1 MQPLQF
7 LVPIDALE
15 AVGGILPVAVLV
27 LVILNMITRILQ
39 HNHHKRQLRENDGD
53 EAITRWLPH
62 TLTTL
67 GMVLLSFLY
76 LIVAPHGGMVLSVLV
91 VTVFIADFF
100 GFESRKVEA
109 RSKSK
114 DLERPTAAIGASAF
128 ALLYA
133 GYQSLF
139 FIIEPL
145 WNAIL

>member
-7 LVPIDALE
+7 LVPLDALE
-15 AVGGILPVAVLV
+15 AVGPILPFVVLAFAVANIV
-27 LVILNMITRILQ
+27 TRLLQ
-39 HNHHKRQLRENDGD
+39 HSRHRDQADDDG
-53 EAITRWLPH
+53 APSRWLPH

-67 GMVLLSFLY
+67 GLVFGSFLFM
-76 LIVAPHGGMVLSVLV
+76 IVEPHGGMVMSVLALA
-91 VTVFIADFF
+91 VFVSDFF
-100 GFESRKVEA
+100 ELESRRVEA